1 MWCIPSHLELH
12 RGLDNHANFDGTV
25 FLPFFSRWIALPIIG
40 WEKSLVLIESER
52 DPSTVCVPVDTSCSS
67 GEEKKKKKGKSMG
80 HPPHLQVIP
89 PPSPYPL
96 DNILPPGTRVLVV
109 GGGWWIR

>member
-67 GEEKKKKKGKSMG
+67 GEEKGKNEKWEKKRKKKKAWGFRRTFNLFLFLFLSISTG
-80 HPPHLQVIP
+80 
-89 PPSPYPL
+89 
-96 DNILPPGTRVLVV
+96 
-109 GGGWWIR
+109 